1 MLTHSTPTPMIR
13 LLVAALALPLLAAC
27 ADTTPDGP
35 VATTAVVADADA
47 PLDFTGTPLPIT
59 GTDSTVTW
67 IGAKLTGNHLG
78 GFRDVSGQIYVD
90 GDRVTGADV
99 RIATPSIYSDNDRLT
114 GHLQSD
120 DFFSV
125 ETYPDARFQTTD
137 LRPVA
142 ASDSLGADA
151 EATHIVTGRLTMRG
165 QTREVTFPAVVGY
178 DGQRAS
184 VRAAFLINRT
194 DWGITYAGMR
204 DDLINERVR
213 IQLNAV
219 AEGGAAAATPAPA
232 DA

>member
-1 MLTHSTPTPMIR
+1 MPR
-13 LLVAALALPLLAAC
+13 LSRLSAFAALLALPLLAAC
-27 ADTTPDGP
+27 ADTTPDGH
-35 VATTAVVADADA
+35 VATTAAVSPAGAA

-78 GFRDVSGQIYVD
+78 GFRDVTGQIYVD
-90 GDRVTGADV
+90 GDAVTGADV
-99 RIATPSIYSDNDRLT
+99 RIAASSIYSDDDRLT

-125 ETYPDARFQTTD
+125 ETHPDARFQTTD

-142 ASDSLGADA
+142 ASDSLGEGA

-165 QTREVTFPAVVGY
+165 ETRAVTFPAVVGY

-194 DWGITYAGMR
+194 EWGINYAGVR

-219 AEGGAAAATPAPA
+219 AERGAAPAAPA
-232 DA
+232 SAGA